1 MRYAAGWAIVDSPE
15 VGEVHTHSGSA
26 GTFFATI
33 ELYPEY
39 DTAVVLA
46 TNVGIQAGTAI
57 SEEITT
63 LVKQRTKEGK

>member
-1 MRYAAGWAIVDSPE
+1 MRYAAGWAIVESPE

-39 DTAVVLA
+39 ETAVVLA
-46 TNVGIQAGTAI
+46 TNAGLEIGTGV
-57 SEEITT
+57 SQEITD
-63 LVKQRTKEGK
+63 LVKARIKERR